1 MARRDGAGMACWVP
15 HTDHRAVAAR
25 PARELGASQVVAE
38 PTRRLVLAAAAA
50 GSLTLVGCTGIKVL
64 GPVPKPGADVV
75 ALEHAIAAEELMV
88 ARYTSAL
95 RPLTGSGDSGKGS
108 PSAVKRAMAVVSA
121 IHAEHEAHLAQLR
134 TRLVLP
140 PRVATARPH
149 PSPTPPPLPAG
160 WRDILAALATAESAA
175 SDRLI
180 GWVPGVPPAL
190 AQLMAS
196 IAASEAAHVVLLD
209 HPKGAR

>member
-1 MARRDGAGMACWVP
+1 MLGAAQNR
-15 HTDHRAVAAR
+15 RAVPAR

-38 PTRRLVLAAAAA
+38 PTRRLMLAAAAA
-50 GSLTLVGCTGIKVL
+50 GSLTLAGCRGISAL

-75 ALEHAIAAEELMV
+75 ALERAITAEELMV
-88 ARYTSAL
+88 ARYASAL
-95 RPLTGSGDSGKGS
+95 SQLTGSGGTGKQ
-108 PSAVKRAMAVVSA
+108 SASAAKHAIAVVSA

-134 TRLVLP
+134 SRLVLP
-140 PRVATARPH
+140 ARVAAARPR
-149 PSPTPPPLPAG
+149 PSPTPPRLPAG
-160 WRDILAALATAESAA
+160 WHNIMAALATAETAA

-180 GWVPGVPPAL
+180 GWVPGAPPAL

-209 HPKGAR
+209 HSKGAR

>member
-1 MARRDGAGMACWVP
+1 MACWVP
-15 HTDHRAVAAR
+15 HADRRAVPGR
-25 PARELGASQVVAE
+25 PERELGASQVIAE
-38 PTRRLVLAAAAA
+38 PTRRLVLSAAA
-50 GSLTLVGCTGIKVL
+50 GSLTLAGCTGIKVL
-64 GPVPKPGADVV
+64 GPVPHPGADVV
-75 ALEHAIAAEELMV
+75 ALERAIAAEELMV
-88 ARYTSAL
+88 ARYASAL
-95 RPLTGSGDSGKGS
+95 SPLSGSGAAGTH
-108 PSAVKRAMAVVSA
+108 SANTPKRAMAVVAA

-134 TRLVLP
+134 SRLILP
-140 PRVATARPH
+140 PRLATVKPR

-160 WRDILAALATAESAA
+160 WRNILAALAAAETAA

-180 GWVPGVPPAL
+180 GWVPGAPPAL